1 MKNTND
7 TQKHPRDENVK
18 NEKMSFQSL
27 GNICLM
33 IIAVLIIG
41 NAILIYYLINS
52 QEYENKMLNAVE
64 QTNTASE
71 EKEDTVANI
80 LNTVVSN
87 QVSGSQTT
95 VNATDTN
102 NRKVLNENLIVLYD
116 GLILDT
122 TKMDLVNLK
131 YIDNTSTDKD
141 KYVITYYNYEN
152 FEYTGSTLGKLSEQ
166 IYENLIRIDNVGKI
180 SISEEYNAIPKDIK
194 IVNTIPNIIL
204 DNNSKLSEYDQVKTI
219 IADLDSNGMDE
230 YITILANKKTGFSKI
245 SLYDGTGKLVDDL
258 AYIEKSKWYQ
268 NDMNGEFYFS
278 LDCVNVI
285 DVDND
290 GIMEILVDI
299 PKYEGESSVSILKY
313 KNSKLEGKTNIECSL
328 LP

>member
-87 QVSGSQTT
+87 QISSNQTT
-95 VNATDTN
+95 VNSTDAN
-102 NRKVLNENLIVLYD
+102 VRKVMNEDLIVLYD

-122 TKMDLVNLK
+122 TKMDQVELK
-131 YIDNTSTDKD
+131 YIDNSSQDKD

-152 FEYTGSTLGKLSEQ
+152 FAFKDSTLGNLTEP
-166 IYENLIRIDNVGKI
+166 IFENLVQIQNVGKI
-180 SISEEYNAIPKDIK
+180 AISENYNAITKEIK
-194 IVNTIPNIIL
+194 VVNTLPTIVL
-204 DNNSKLSEYDQVKTI
+204 DNNSKLSEYDSIKTI
-219 IADLDSNGMDE
+219 IADVDGNGTEE
-230 YITILANKKTGFSKI
+230 YVIILANKNTGYSKI
-245 SLYDGTGKLVDDL
+245 SLFDGTGKLVNDL
-258 AYIEKSKWYQ
+258 AYIEKSKWNTTTNVEY
-268 NDMNGEFYFS
+268 YLS
-278 LDCVNVI
+278 LENVNII

-290 GIMEILVDI
+290 GIMEILIEI
-299 PKYEGESSVSILKY
+299 PSYEGEPTVSILKY
-313 KNSKLEGKTNIECSL
+313 KNNNLDGKTNIECSL